1 MTTYQAPTTAEKLR
15 ALPWSFGAQA
25 CNSVFAQLVFFGPAF
40 VLFLAELGISRS
52 EIGFLLSLI
61 PFTGLVALFIAPQV
75 ARFGY
80 KRTFLTFWGTRK
92 IITSLLL
99 VVPFVAFNFGIQAT
113 ILLITVIMIGFSL
126 CRSIAETGYYPWV
139 REFVPDS
146 VRGKYSATNS
156 ALSNLTGIVAT
167 AVATFVIG
175 LSTDINRFV
184 LLFAIGVVVGLIG
197 VMMYSRIPGG
207 APVQVDEESGEG
219 QIRYRDLLQ
228 TIKDSNL
235 RYYLVGILLF
245 TFGTG
250 PLYSFL
256 PLFMEDVVQLSDSN
270 VLSLQIAVLVGGLIS
285 SQLLGWSADR
295 YGSKPVMISGIVLT
309 FLLPIGFI
317 LMPRATNASLFVAL
331 ALSFLRGIAQI
342 GWQVGS
348 SRLLFTQVVP
358 EDQKSQYMAVYYA
371 GIGLIGGVSQF
382 IGGAVL
388 DATSGLSGQLL
399 FISLDSFTVLMVIG
413 IVLPALSLLLFR
425 WVRADSN
432 IGAIEFAGLFTHG
445 NPVFALGTMV
455 RFYRAKDET
464 QAVKLTEALGQTNS
478 PLTAE
483 EMMDALSDPRF
494 YVRFEAVV
502 SISRMDSNP
511 QLTQA
516 LIDILQGT
524 ELSLSSIAAWAL
536 GRIGDPAAIPALREG
551 LESDHRS
558 IRTHCARALGVMG
571 DHQSIPILH
580 EYLKQETEI
589 GSQVAYASALA
600 NLGATPAIP
609 TLLDMLHDIGN
620 DKARMD
626 ITLSLAKMVSD
637 ENHFVS
643 LVRGLHSDPATTF
656 SGELLR
662 LRVRLNKNPIVNE
675 THVKA
680 CRRALEAF
688 GNEDMTGGIEH
699 LISVVEG
706 MLFLVEN
713 LTAQKLLQ
721 GSLDGMTRWGFE
733 HPEYIL
739 LALNILNE
747 DALFA
752 TGTRE

>member
-1 MTTYQAPTTAEKLR
+1 MTTYQPPTTAEKLR
-15 ALPWSFGAQA
+15 ALPWGFGAQA
-25 CNSVFAQLVFFGPAF
+25 ANAVFVQLVFFGPAY
-40 VLFLAELGISRS
+40 VLFLDELNISRS
-52 EIGFLLSLI
+52 EIGFLLSLV

-80 KRTFLTFWGTRK
+80 KRTFIIFWGTRK
-92 IITSLLL
+92 IVTAFLLI
-99 VVPFVAFNFGIQAT
+99 VPFVAFNFGIQAS
-113 ILLITVIMIGFSL
+113 IFLITLIMIGFSL

-139 REFVPDS
+139 REYVPDS
-146 VRGKYSATNS
+146 VRGKYSATTS
-156 ALSNLTGIVAT
+156 ALSNLVGIVAT
-167 AVATFVIG
+167 ALATFVIG
-175 LSTDINRFV
+175 LSTDINRFMI
-184 LLFAIGVVVGLIG
+184 LFAMGVVVGLIG
-197 VMMYSRIPGG
+197 VAMYTRIPGG
-207 APVQVDEESGEG
+207 APVKVDEESGAG
-219 QIRYRDLLQ
+219 QVKYRDLFQ

-235 RYYLVGILLF
+235 RYYLLGILLF

-256 PLFMEDVVQLSDSN
+256 PLFMEQEVGLTDSA

-317 LMPRATNASLFVAL
+317 LMPRMTEASLFIAL
-331 ALSFLRGIAQI
+331 ALSFVRGIGMI

-388 DATSGLSGQLL
+388 DATSNVTGQFL
-399 FISLDSFTVLMVIG
+399 FITLDSFTVLMVIG
-413 IVLPALSLLLFR
+413 IILPMLSLFLFR
-425 WVRADSN
+425 WVRADSK
-432 IGAIEFAGLFTHG
+432 IGVIEFAGLFTHG

-478 PLTAE
+478 PLTNE
-483 EMMDALSDPRF
+483 EMMDALTDPRF

-502 SISRMDSNP
+502 SISRMDANP

-516 LIDILQGT
+516 LIDMLQGT
-524 ELSLSSIAAWAL
+524 ELSLSSISAWAL
-536 GRIGDPAAIPALREG
+536 GRIGDESAIPALREG
-551 LESDHRS
+551 LNSDHRS
-558 IRTHCARALGVMG
+558 IRTHCARALGMMG
-571 DHQSIPILH
+571 DHQSIPMLH
-580 EYLKQETEI
+580 ERLKAETEI
-589 GSQVAYASALA
+589 GLQVAYASALA

-609 TLLDMLHDIGN
+609 TLLDMLNNISN

-637 ENHFVS
+637 ESHFVT
-643 LVRGLHSDPATTF
+643 LVRGLNNDPATTI

-662 LRVRLNKNPIVNE
+662 LRVRLNKNPVVNDI
-675 THVKA
+675 HVKA
-680 CRRALEAF
+680 CSRALEAF
-688 GNEDMTGGIEH
+688 GNNNMENGLEQFKQI
-699 LISVVEG
+699 VEG
-706 MLFLVEN
+706 MLFLVDN
-713 LTAQKLLQ
+713 PTAQKLLQ
-721 GSLDGMTRWGFE
+721 GSLDGMNRWGME
-733 HPEYIL
+733 HPEYL
-739 LALNILNE
+739 LMALNILNE
-747 DALFA
+747 ETLFA
-752 TGTRE
+752 VGREE